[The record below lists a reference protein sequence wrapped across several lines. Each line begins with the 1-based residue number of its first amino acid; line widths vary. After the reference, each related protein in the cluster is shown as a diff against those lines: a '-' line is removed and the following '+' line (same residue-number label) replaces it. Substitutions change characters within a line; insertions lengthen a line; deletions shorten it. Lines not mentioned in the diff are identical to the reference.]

1 MKKFGV
7 FFVKNSKIFRNRVIL
22 LFDIIGALFIYFASV
37 LFVLGLN
44 EATINVAHYSGM
56 FLSVTISTLVVYWL
70 NDIYRILW
78 PFAGSKDY
86 IKLCFSGLISF
97 SIAMI
102 ICIAMRYIMPKA
114 FSGNIREALK
124 ICGLTG
130 AAVSIYTAFTRMII
144 RVIVKIPVQKGESGS
159 EDDSTN
165 QKVLI
170 VGAGAA
176 GAMLIK
182 DLPVNENLNFK
193 IIGLIDDA
201 PGKRG
206 SVICGY
212 SVLGDRNAIP
222 SLCRKHEIDQIFIA
236 IPSASS
242 TDKNEIIEI
251 CSKTKAKIK
260 IVPAI
265 DQAISSY
272 GKKKSMY
279 REVRIE
285 DLLDRT
291 PVVLDNKEISDYIE
305 DKVVMVTGGG
315 GSIGS
320 ELCRQIMK
328 YNPKTLLVVDIY
340 ENNAYDLQ
348 MELNRHYPENPPVV
362 LIASV
367 RDKERLEAIF
377 KEYKPYIVFHAAA
390 HKHVPLMEQ
399 SPCEAIKNNVF
410 GTLNVSLCAD
420 KYDVKRFVMIST
432 DKAVNPTNI
441 MGATK
446 RMCEMI
452 VQSMQKI
459 SDTEFVA
466 VRFGNVLG
474 SNGSVIPLFKK
485 QIEEGG
491 PITVTHKDITR
502 FFMTIPEAAQL
513 VLQAASYAKG
523 GEIFVLDM
531 GKPVRIYDLAKN
543 MIRLSGYTPGVDIK
557 IEVTGLRPGEKLY
570 EELLMSE
577 EGLSKTGHEKIFI
590 GAPSDITMEELGP
603 SLELLK
609 VAAES
614 NDVNQIKDIVEKVVP
629 TYIKNPDIVNKAGK
643 TVNV

>member
-1 MKKFGV
+1 M
-7 FFVKNSKIFRNRVIL
+7 KNSKIFRNRVIFL
-22 LFDIIGALFIYFASV
+22 YDILGIVLIFFASV
-37 LFVLGLN
+37 LFVMGFK
-44 EATINVAHYSGM
+44 EATLKVARFSAI
-56 FLSVTISTLVVYWL
+56 LASVLFSVCISYLCNGVY
-70 NDIYRILW
+70 RVLW

-86 IKLCFSGLISF
+86 MKLCVSSCIAVASSLLITVALRYIFPEKYVAVFVSVLKLCFLS
-97 SIAMI
+97 
-102 ICIAMRYIMPKA
+102 C
-114 FSGNIREALK
+114 
-124 ICGLTG
+124 
-130 AAVSIYTAFTRMII
+130 AASCVYTAFIRMFI
-144 RVIVKIPVQKGESGS
+144 RVLSKIPVHKTDASVDEI
-159 EDDSTN
+159 EN
-165 QKVLI
+165 AQKVLV

-176 GAMLIK
+176 ATMLIK
-182 DLPVNENLNFK
+182 DLPVNVNLNFK
-193 IIGLIDDA
+193 IVGLVDDNPEKIGNTL
-201 PGKRG
+201 
-206 SVICGY
+206 CGY
-212 SVLGDRNAIP
+212 PILGTRNSIAK
-222 SLCRKHEIDQIFIA
+222 LCKKHEIDQIFIA

-242 TDKNEIIEI
+242 ADKNEIIEI

-265 DQAISSY
+265 DQMLASPDNKIT
-272 GKKKSMY
+272 Y
-279 REVRIE
+279 RDVRIE
-285 DLLDRT
+285 DLLDRS
-291 PVVLDNKEISDYIE
+291 PVVLDNEEISEYIE
-305 DKVVMVTGGG
+305 NKVVMVTGGG

-328 YNPKTLLVVDIY
+328 YNPENLIIVDIY

-348 MELNRHYPENPPVV
+348 MELNRLYPNKKPTV

-367 RDKERLEAIF
+367 RDIKRMESIF
-377 KEYKPYIVFHAAA
+377 EEYKPYIVFHAAA
-390 HKHVPLMEQ
+390 HKHVPLMEV

-410 GTLNVSLCAD
+410 GTLNLAMCAD
-420 KYDVKRFVMIST
+420 KYNTKRFVMIST

-491 PITVTHKDITR
+491 PVTVTHKDITR

-513 VLQAASYAKG
+513 VLQAASYARG

-531 GKPVRIYDLAKN
+531 GNPVRIYDLAKN
-543 MIRLSGYTPGVDIK
+543 MIRLSGYTPGVDIA
-557 IEVTGLRPGEKLY
+557 IEVVGLRPGEKLY

-577 EGLSKTGHEKIFI
+577 EGLTKTRHEKIFI
-590 GAPSDITMEELGP
+590 GAPGDVSMDKLKP
-603 SLELLK
+603 SLDLLN

-614 NDVNQIKDIVEKVVP
+614 NDVDKIKDIVEKVVP
-629 TYIKNPDIVNKAGK
+629 TYIKNADEINKPKETA
-643 TVNV
+643 NV